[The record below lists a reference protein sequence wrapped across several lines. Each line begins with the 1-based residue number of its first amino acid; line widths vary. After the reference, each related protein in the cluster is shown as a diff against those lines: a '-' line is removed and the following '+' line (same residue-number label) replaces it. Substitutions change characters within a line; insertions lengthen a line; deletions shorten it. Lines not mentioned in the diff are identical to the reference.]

1 MFVLPAAAAARMR
14 FVVRLAAT
22 LMRRLGDLGLT
33 VVRRGRV
40 MRLVVGRALVGIV
53 GIVVVGRPGVRVRVV
68 SRMIIGI
75 RVGVKG
81 RMVVGIH
88 VGVISWAVVVIVH
101 RRVVGEVG

>member
-1 MFVLPAAAAARMR
+1 MLPAAAARMR

-40 MRLVVGRALVGIV
+40 MRLVVGRALVGVV
-53 GIVVVGRPGVRVRVV
+53 GIVVVGRPGVRVV

-81 RMVVGIH
+81 RMVVGVH
-88 VGVISWAVVVIVH
+88 VGVISRAVVVIVH
-101 RRVVGEVG
+101 RCVVGKVG